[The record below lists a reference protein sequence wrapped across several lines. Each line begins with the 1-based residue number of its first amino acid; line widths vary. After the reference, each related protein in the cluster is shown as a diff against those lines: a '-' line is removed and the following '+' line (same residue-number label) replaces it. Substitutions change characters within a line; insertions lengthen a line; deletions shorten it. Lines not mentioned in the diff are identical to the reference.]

1 MKTIPKRFL
10 SDPDWYQVEE
20 LVLEFINPL
29 LDLKTIDT
37 TQPAEH
43 VKAEV
48 IARGMSYEALIGF
61 VRSSGILRSD
71 KLTENKQSIF
81 R

>member
-1 MKTIPKRFL
+1 M
-10 SDPDWYQVEE
+10 EE
-20 LVLEFINPL
+20 LILEFINPL
-29 LDLKTIDT
+29 KDMATIDT

-48 IARGMSYEALIGF
+48 IARGMSYNALIEF
-61 VRSSGILRSD
+61 VRTSGMVRNLTD
-71 KLTENKQSIF
+71 KTTF

>member
-1 MKTIPKRFL
+1 MKQIPKRFL
-10 SDPDWYQVEE
+10 QDPDWYQVEE

-29 LDLKTIDT
+29 LDLTTIDNK
-37 TQPAEH
+37 QPAEH

-48 IARGMSYEALIGF
+48 IARKMSYDALIGF
-61 VRSSGILRSD
+61 TRNSGMIREKTLTD
-71 KLTENKQSIF
+71 KANLF

>member
-1 MKTIPKRFL
+1 MKSIPKRFL
-10 SDPDWYQVEE
+10 QDPEWYQIEE

-29 LDLKTIDT
+29 RDTSTIDT

-48 IARGMSYEALIGF
+48 IARELSYEALIGF
-61 VRSSGILRSD
+61 VRSSGMVRSE
-71 KLTENKQSIF
+71 KLTENKENIF
-81 R
+81 K

>member
-1 MKTIPKRFL
+1 MKIIPKRFL
-10 SDPDWYQVEE
+10 QDPDWYQVEE

-29 LDLKTIDT
+29 LDLSTVDT

-43 VKAEV
+43 VKAE
-48 IARGMSYEALIGF
+48 ILGRKMSYDALIGF
-61 VRSSGILRSD
+61 TRSSGVIRPD
-71 KLTENKQSIF
+71 KLPEEKPNQF

>member
-10 SDPDWYQVEE
+10 QDPDWFQVEE

-29 LDLKTIDT
+29 RDSSTIDT

-48 IARGMSYEALIGF
+48 IAREMSYQSLIGF
-61 VRSSGILRSD
+61 VRSSGLVRSE
-71 KLTENKQSIF
+71 KLSDNKPNIF

>member
-10 SDPDWYQVEE
+10 QDPDWYQVEE

-29 LDLKTIDT
+29 RDLSTIDV

-48 IARGMSYEALIGF
+48 IGREMAYESLIGF
-61 VRSSGILRSD
+61 VRSSGIIRSD
-71 KLTENKQSIF
+71 KLIDNKENIF
-81 R
+81 K